1 MDQVRQL
8 SNPRCMDVF
17 VEEMQN
23 LFIGQSFD
31 LYWTRQGE
39 CPSQD
44 EYLEMISQSMSFRLM
59 RFDPVLMVIS
69 F

>member
-8 SNPRCMDVF
+8 DNQRCMDVF
-17 VEEMQN
+17 VEEMRN

-39 CPSQD
+39 CPPQD
-44 EYLEMISQSMSFRLM
+44 EYLEMISQST
-59 RFDPVLMVIS
+59 
-69 F
+69 